1 MIDANVV
8 LEVLYKRDRW
18 VEAYRLLN
26 AVKRGDVG
34 AYMLHFAIHGICAV
48 LGRPPREPTETGQ
61 LDVPSQH
68 PRTSRGRLVSAHH
81 VEIKTGIL
89 FSQF

>member
-1 MIDANVV
+1 MYVIDANVV

-34 AYMLHFAIHGICAV
+34 AYMLHSAIHGICAV
-48 LGRPPREPTETGQ
+48 LGSPAYMLG
-61 LDVPSQH
+61 
-68 PRTSRGRLVSAHH
+68 
-81 VEIKTGIL
+81 
-89 FSQF
+89 